1 LANEA
6 AAFDPGFRPLPF
18 KNSLASPG
26 VSNTE
31 EQIKRIKTKL
41 AQRIMEYAME
51 GEPTSSTLKSLAYK
65 DCLTYALIEFG
76 CRGK

>member
-18 KNSLASPG
+18 KNSLATPG

-51 GEPTSSTLKSLAYK
+51 GEHDVEHLK
-65 DCLTYALIEFG
+65 EFG
-76 CRGK
+76 LQGLPHLCTHRVRLPRQ